1 MTFRQRLVKS
11 IYPLMM
17 KITGSINKDAKIL
30 HNKKNVNPAY
40 PIYDLKVVDNT
51 NKEIQ
56 LSEFKNKKM
65 LLVNTASDCGYTPQY
80 EELQKLHE
88 QFKNKLVIIG
98 FPANDF
104 KQQEKGSDEEIAKF
118 CKINY
123 GVTFPLI
130 RKSTVVKSENQNPV
144 FKWLTDPVKNGW
156 NKHQPDWN
164 FSKYLIDEDGRLAYF
179 FGPAI
184 SPLGKE
190 ITSVINQ

>member
-1 MTFRQRLVKS
+1 MTFRQRLIRS

-17 KITGSINKDAKIL
+17 KITGSFNKDAKVL
-30 HNKKNVNPAY
+30 RNKKNVNPVH
-40 PIYDLKVVDNT
+40 PIYNLKVVDNT

-56 LSEFKNKKM
+56 LSEFKNKKI

-80 EELQKLHE
+80 AELQKLHE
-88 QFKNKLVIIG
+88 QFKDKLVIIG

-104 KQQEKGSDEEIAKF
+104 KQQEKGNDEEIAKF

-123 GVTFPLI
+123 GITFPLI
-130 RKSTVVKSENQNPV
+130 KKSTVVKSENQNPI
-144 FKWLTDPVKNGW
+144 FNWLTDPAKNGW

-164 FSKYLIDEDGRLAYF
+164 FSKYLIDEEGRLTYF

-184 SPLGKE
+184 SPLGNE
-190 ITSVINQ
+190 IISAIM